1 MVNMVNMANMVNI
14 VNICLLLA
22 IHQSLQTEQ
31 ARDSLLVCQLIL
43 DLYRNSEPD
52 SQIFRLTKKEV
63 GETQDILFYNMIP
76 TFQLTRRWSVGLR
89 TWRWPKGRRVCR
101 NWQGW
106 KDIFT
111 IETLTKS
118 TRLVVAFMSCGILS
132 HVPHLHCFLSQE
144 QVAQLCSKIAFTLQK

>member
-76 TFQLTRRWSVGLR
+76 TFQLTRR
-89 TWRWPKGRRVCR
+89 
-101 NWQGW
+101 
-106 KDIFT
+106 
-111 IETLTKS
+111 
-118 TRLVVAFMSCGILS
+118 
-132 HVPHLHCFLSQE
+132 
-144 QVAQLCSKIAFTLQK
+144 